1 MRILLTNDDGILS
14 DGLIRLARA
23 ALRFGQV
30 WVVAPD
36 GQRSATSQSITL
48 REPIHVWPAA
58 FPVAGIRAFAC
69 DGTPADCV
77 RLGCLKLL
85 PEKPE
90 LLLSG
95 INYGYNA
102 ASDIQYSA
110 TLGAAFEGAYQGCRS
125 IALSE
130 WAGPVHEVT
139 DAWLLPMLEEALIQP
154 LGSGQVLN
162 INFPGCS
169 LTDCKGVLRDRLV
182 SRRAFYRD
190 RYRLLETLPDGRMAF
205 RVDGIYN
212 EDADEGTDFRA
223 LVDGYIS
230 VGLVNN
236 VG

>member
-48 REPIHVWPAA
+48 REPIRVWPVT
-58 FPVAGIRAFAC
+58 FPVPGIRAFAC

-77 RLGCLKLL
+77 RLGCLNLL

-95 INYGYNA
+95 INYGYNT

-139 DAWLLPMLEEALIQP
+139 DAWLLPMLEEALTQP
-154 LGSGQVLN
+154 LGPGQVLN